1 MQSHSSV
8 ESSFRAV
15 MGSLTMEVAQLK
27 HGDFSSSSNLI
38 KHGDFALYRSIRPG
52 IPLSTL
58 YHTVL
63 CIARYTGMITRLKTL
78 VYTNWRPEDCVL
90 ICICYSERIV
100 AFELGS
106 MLTDGKSVRNY
117 LRFSFDELCQVSARY
132 SSSASLLRRLG
143 STVCAAKNGPYKQ
156 QLFVGKLLGT
166 AKL

>member
-58 YHTVL
+58 YHTIL
-63 CIARYTGMITRLKTL
+63 CIARYTADG
-78 VYTNWRPEDCVL
+78 N
-90 ICICYSERIV
+90 RIR
-100 AFELGS
+100 AMRS
-106 MLTDGKSVRNY
+106 HMH
-117 LRFSFDELCQVSARY
+117 SA
-132 SSSASLLRRLG
+132 
-143 STVCAAKNGPYKQ
+143 
-156 QLFVGKLLGT
+156 
-166 AKL
+166 